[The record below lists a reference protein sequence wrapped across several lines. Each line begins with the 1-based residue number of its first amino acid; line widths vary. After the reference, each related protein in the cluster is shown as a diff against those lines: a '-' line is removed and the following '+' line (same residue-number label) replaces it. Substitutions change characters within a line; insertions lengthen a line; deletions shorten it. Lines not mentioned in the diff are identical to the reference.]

1 MTGEGLSSNRDRQL
15 SYQSRYGLIELK
27 KLGRTV
33 LVQYYVCNANIPC
46 VRVLGYVQQDPV
58 ERVSSG
64 LESIDKLHLPVNLLM
79 CIPEP
84 HKAAIRRYIMSDT
97 AARFSM
103 DAPLVHFEKL
113 GMDD

>member
-1 MTGEGLSSNRDRQL
+1 MTGKGLSSNRDRQL

-27 KLGRTV
+27 KLGRAV

-46 VRVLGYVQQDPV
+46 VRVLGYVQQGSV

-64 LESIDKLHLPVNLLM
+64 PEFIDKLHLPVNLM

-84 HKAAIRRYIMSDT
+84 HKPAIRRYVMSDT

-113 GMDD
+113 GIDD

>member
-1 MTGEGLSSNRDRQL
+1 M
-15 SYQSRYGLIELK
+15 SYQSRYGIIEPK
-27 KLGRTV
+27 KLGSTV

-46 VRVLGYVQQDPV
+46 VNVLGYVQQGSM

-64 LESIDKLHLPVNLLM
+64 QEFIDKLHLPVNLM

-84 HKAAIRRYIMSDT
+84 HKAAIRRYVMSDT
-97 AARFSM
+97 AARFST
-103 DAPLVHFEKL
+103 DAPSVHFEKL